1 MFTELTIAAY
11 TVLYF
16 LHPSL
21 LMTNDILD
29 PSALMAVMPLL
40 LPSEDKT
47 LNSPQDGIAALL
59 HTALV
64 ALSFRL
70 TGMGESSTPLISES
84 NSVLPTGWN
93 KHGPA
98 YYSFIYK
105 HDQSSLDFLIKLCKL
120 GTSTVINA
128 IALQVSQLFDI
139 SSSIPMFHLE

>member
-1 MFTELTIAAY
+1 MA
-11 TVLYF
+11 
-16 LHPSL
+16 
-21 LMTNDILD
+21 NDILD
-29 PSALMAVMPLL
+29 PSALIAAMPFL

-59 HTALV
+59 HTSLV

-70 TGMGESSTPLISES
+70 TGMDESSISPNSES
-84 NSVLPTGWN
+84 NNVLPTGWN
-93 KHGPA
+93 KHGPG

-128 IALQVSQLFDI
+128 IALQVSQLSHIRIDTPIF
-139 SSSIPMFHLE
+139 L